1 MSHSLRNPVVMSRA
15 SSALD
20 SSYDSPWSNGTRKII
35 LACSELS
42 GAPVWFNIS
51 WQHSWWFI
59 RTKLDSNLRVVVLWG
74 DSLSSGAPGII
85 KQMERRITLAYLTVY
100 SIRTDPS
107 TWNEGLITDTLSLT
121 LMCSIITTHFVFCFF
136 FCHNRSNFF
145 GFSFTRYSM
154 CLILFLFTCF
164 PIPCRRSCTVSLPA
178 HPPNPHVYICVC
190 VSVSPLSG
198 VLCSVFVCSSV
209 WACERQTQS
218 TLFTFCHKPH
228 TARARRSHLKLICML
243 DQLFTN
249 KLQMHVCQCIIRGW
263 HVALSRRI
271 GLTACYA
278 IHSKH
283 IFTDGICLISEFTC
297 TDMRICTFTF
307 QCRVTHRKHWL
318 IYWYSHA
325 RLHYTH
331 IQ

>member
-1 MSHSLRNPVVMSRA
+1 MIYQDKIGLKLPCCCPLRWLPLIRCSRHNQTNGKKNYTGLFDCIQYTHWSIHMKWRADHRYSVTYSHVLNNHHSLCFLFFFSAITDLTFLAFLSLDTACVWSC
-15 SSALD
+15 SS
-20 SSYDSPWSNGTRKII
+20 
-35 LACSELS
+35 
-42 GAPVWFNIS
+42 
-51 WQHSWWFI
+51 
-59 RTKLDSNLRVVVLWG
+59 LRVFPSHVERCVL
-74 DSLSSGAPGII
+74 
-85 KQMERRITLAYLTVY
+85 
-100 SIRTDPS
+100 
-107 TWNEGLITDTLSLT
+107 
-121 LMCSIITTHFVFCFF
+121 C
-136 FCHNRSNFF
+136 
-145 GFSFTRYSM
+145 
-154 CLILFLFTCF
+154 LFLH
-164 PIPCRRSCTVSLPA
+164 IPRTRTFI
-178 HPPNPHVYICVC
+178 YVC